1 MDASNFVRTCRQT
14 VVWEQKTGRDANG
27 LPSYAAPVTFA
38 PPTGGRRVFK
48 TVRRSNGMGGVDFIQ
63 GSYIWLMAV
72 PAIGLEDRLYLQG
85 DTVFPPIL
93 FIEKYPN
100 ANGVYFYV
108 KCTMGSATG

>member
-1 MDASNFVRTCRQT
+1 MDASNFVRTCKQT
-14 VVWEQKTGRDANG
+14 VVWEQMLSRSQSG

-48 TVRRSNGMGGVDFIQ
+48 TVRKSNGMGGVDFIQ

-72 PAIGLEDRLYLQG
+72 PDVQLEDRIYVQG

-100 ANGVYFYV
+100 ANGQYFYV
-108 KCTMGSATG
+108 KCTMGSAKG